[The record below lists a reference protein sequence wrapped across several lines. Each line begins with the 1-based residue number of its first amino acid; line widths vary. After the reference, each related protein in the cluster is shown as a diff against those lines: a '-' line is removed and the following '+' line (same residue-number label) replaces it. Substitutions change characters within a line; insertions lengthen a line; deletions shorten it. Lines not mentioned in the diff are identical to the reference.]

1 MMNILDK
8 WKTLEEFNKKDITM
22 KKFQHKPGSGSLFP
36 TQNKI
41 KDTYPDF
48 TGKIVVAKNYKVG
61 DEIRIAG
68 WKKESTLGTFL
79 SLSEST
85 YETKV
90 FEGSNRDIGQSHE

>member
-1 MMNILDK
+1 MNILDK

-22 KKFQHKPGSGSLFP
+22 KKFQHKPGTGSLFP

-48 TGKIVVAKNYKVG
+48 TGKIIVSKDYKVG
-61 DEIRIAG
+61 NEIRIAW
-68 WKKESTLGTFL
+68 WKRESTLGTFI

-85 YETKV
+85 YEPQV
-90 FEGSNRDIGQSHE
+90 IENNSQRSSND